1 MDPHGEILP
10 RLQGEA
16 CGAGSQ
22 REGLEGCGSKNKGE
36 EAGRHQDKGKKDA
49 IHELSSNTRI
59 CQQSCSGPSWQAA
72 PSLAASSLPGSAP
85 WGREH
90 SRLQCS
96 PEAGYLCGFLM
107 KGARTPWLLPRGC
120 FFISQGCFFISQ
132 GLPSGHEDSWVSL
145 AMVSQGSLAE
155 GFASHP
161 LYAPDLSLQTLM
173 ETSSYKSV
181 SKLMGALA
189 QSLKPSDEEQVSLGP
204 SRPLFES

>member
-1 MDPHGEILP
+1 MNSQAPL
-10 RLQGEA
+10 
-16 CGAGSQ
+16 GSVT
-22 REGLEGCGSKNKGE
+22 K
-36 EAGRHQDKGKKDA
+36 
-49 IHELSSNTRI
+49 
-59 CQQSCSGPSWQAA
+59 AA
-72 PSLAASSLPGSAP
+72 RDLPGRQHHPWLHPAFPAP
-85 WGREH
+85 APGSVSWGREH
-90 SRLQCS
+90 SLLQSS

-107 KGARTPWLLPRGC
+107 KGARTPWLLPQGY
-120 FFISQGCFFISQ
+120 FFISQGCFFTSQ

-145 AMVSQGSLAE
+145 AMVSQGGLAE